1 MASLDSQFIWNL
13 ELDNQLME
21 LIEQF
26 PCLYNRNDEYFKVP
40 WKRNDAI
47 AEIGRILGC
56 DMFEVARRFRQLKE
70 KYITDITESQDAEK
84 FVMYVPKETEKTKR
98 TAVDED
104 HPSKKNIITTE
115 NTVWSSYGISL
126 GQTLSNLNPQAA
138 CSLRHSIENII
149 FQELNEN

>member
-1 MASLDSQFIWNL
+1 MASLDSQFIWSL

-56 DMFEVARRFRQLKE
+56 GKSL
-70 KYITDITESQDAEK
+70 
-84 FVMYVPKETEKTKR
+84 YVKW
-98 TAVDED
+98 
-104 HPSKKNIITTE
+104 N
-115 NTVWSSYGISL
+115 Y
-126 GQTLSNLNPQAA
+126 QA
-138 CSLRHSIENII
+138 
-149 FQELNEN
+149 